1 MFRPVSFLLTVVVLF
16 TQLNL
21 AAFLPQTAAAPCG
34 EPSKI
39 YLPIVMAQPTILENL
54 EEIMRADAAFP
65 YDAII
70 TQVFTNTVNVK
81 PIGSRT
87 IIRDVALSDGI
98 KAEDL
103 RPGYPVRLGHT
114 VSKVTV
120 EAYFEQFADPE
131 SVNYAGLG
139 MKMPGKPTVAVRAT
153 ASGWV
158 ITWPAVPNATRYL
171 VYTNNTPD
179 GDAPELLATLPA
191 TTLNYTATYNAIEEP
206 FRYFAVQACNGLLEG
221 DVSNWITDE
230 TPPANPAWVS
240 DTFQADGHHLKWSH
254 PAPSDVEEYIVFRN
268 TSASDAGSIEVG
280 RTNKLELIAPYT
292 SEGDWFGVQ
301 AVDYSGLNKSAIVWT
316 GQAYDPTPAI
326 PGSPLAQMAELGGF
340 VITWSAVPNVLRYEV
355 QGAADSSGTGAAMKW
370 QGVALTTPTLAE
382 SGVSWFRVRAVGYD
396 ESDAGWTAWMTDSN
410 PPPQPA
416 LQVSGGELSVIL
428 SLESAD
434 PSHKAVGFSHYV
446 LERADDSGG
455 GGATV
460 LDDHALFA
468 AFPQVIS
475 QASGVIKYFRLTPY
489 DWAGN
494 AGTPTSWISGKPIT
508 AGASDQ
514 TIQDKF
520 DGYGGTTITP
530 IETLYWLSVHDM
542 RANDASMGWWDSWF
556 MTTPAPR
563 SSTTLIDGDAS
574 LHLVSDAAYGNSDAA
589 YLFKQGGAGSWDF
602 SADNRFTDDDYV
614 LLAVYVSNAATLTS
628 ITLSFDVATDG
639 GLSKTLSS
647 GFVTGWN
654 YLKFK
659 KSEFAPWGDPVAWS
673 YIVNITIRAQFNT
686 ATGSPY
692 VDVDDLRIVKA
703 HPDDPNRTSDV
714 GKAWEFSASTGTDT
728 GQWHIYPG
736 NRSGEPGKPFSLGQI
751 NQVASPTAWYLAH
764 KPSGTVDIWKGTIQA
779 GIQHKYNGKSGLAFY
794 IKDATPGQWTMYAV
808 EADNVA
814 DSVTLVKWVNGTRT
828 VLGTGTLTPFIS
840 GNTATPVWIGA
851 DFREYDSD
859 GGRIKVFAS
868 TTEGNLM
875 QAASLRIT
883 VQDTELGSGGNV
895 GLLSNQTNGRFVNF
909 TAGSPAHAEVADVA
923 KSLDGPIIAGP
934 TRRVHFDL
942 ALNRFRYTDDGA
954 AFGELSVV
962 ADANKVDKISTNR
975 PGVTR
980 LYRNDN
986 DSSYNVQTFWDGS
999 RWVLQGYVGDST
1011 YHAPCRVAYA
1021 DNAGAL
1027 SGYSR
1032 YQMMGT
1038 GCTVYRS
1045 SNLAL
1050 SASTWTAVSF
1060 SALYQSTDNL
1070 WNGGTRLTANRTGWH
1085 LMFAQANLD
1094 TTGNSAN
1101 NGLRILIDGG
1111 SVICQVNE
1119 RKTADTGNTPINLF
1133 AMRYMYNGQ
1142 FIEMYALVGAAGS
1155 IDMASIPCV
1164 MGLICLETA

>member
-1 MFRPVSFLLTVVVLF
+1 MLRPVSAFLTIVVLF
-16 TQLNL
+16 TQFNL
-21 AAFLPQTAAAPCG
+21 AALLPQAAALRQAQDAASPCG
-34 EPSKI
+34 GAEPVF
-39 YLPIVMAQPTILENL
+39 LPIVHAMAQPTILENL

-70 TQVFTNTVNVK
+70 TQVFVNTVNVK

-139 MKMPGKPTVAVRAT
+139 MKMPSKPTVRVKAT
-153 ASGWV
+153 AGGWV
-158 ITWPAVPNATRYL
+158 ITWPAVPNATKYL

-179 GDAPELLATLPA
+179 GDAPELLATLPSI
-191 TTLNYTATYNAIEEP
+191 TLSYTATYNAIEEP

-221 DVSNWITDE
+221 DVSNWVSDE
-230 TPPANPAWVS
+230 TPPADPAWAG

-254 PAPSDVEEYIVFRN
+254 PAPSDVEEFIVFRN
-268 TSASDAGSIEVG
+268 TLASDAGAIEVG

-340 VITWSAVPNVLRYEV
+340 VITWGAVPNVLRYEV
-355 QGAADSSGTGAAMKW
+355 QGAADSSGSGAAMKW

-382 SGVSWFRVRAVGYD
+382 SGVSWFRVRAIGFD
-396 ESDAGWTAWMTDSN
+396 GSDAGWTAWMTDSN
-410 PPPQPA
+410 PPPQPT
-416 LQVSGGELSVIL
+416 LNVSGGDLSVIL
-428 SLESAD
+428 SLASSD
-434 PSHKAVGFSHYV
+434 TSHEAVGFSHYV
-446 LERADDSGG
+446 VERADDSSG
-455 GGATV
+455 GGAAV
-460 LDDHALFA
+460 INDRALFA
-468 AFPQVIS
+468 AFPQVVD

-494 AGTPTSWISGKPIT
+494 AGTPTAWIAGRPIT
-508 AGASDQ
+508 AGAPDQ

-520 DGYGGTTITP
+520 DGYGGSTITP
-530 IETLYWLSVHDM
+530 LETLHWLLIHDFH
-542 RANDASMGWWDSWF
+542 ANSGSDAWWSDWF
-556 MTTPAPR
+556 KTTPAPR
-563 SSTTLIDGDAS
+563 SSTTLVDGDVS
-574 LHLVSDAAYGNSDAA
+574 LHLVSQAGLGNMNVAYYFHPTGGWDYSQDGRFGN
-589 YLFKQGGAGSWDF
+589 
-602 SADNRFTDDDYV
+602 DDYV
-614 LLAVYVSNAATLTS
+614 MMAVYVSDATTLTYVE
-628 ITLSFDVATDG
+628 LSFDVGADG
-639 GLSKTLSS
+639 GLKKQWNS

-654 YLKFK
+654 YLRAK
-659 KSEFAPWGDPVAWS
+659 KSEFTPWGDPVAWS
-673 YIVNITIRAQFNT
+673 YIGNLTLRAQFNT

-714 GKAWEFSASTGTDT
+714 GKAWEFAASTGSDV
-728 GQWHIYPG
+728 GQWHIYTG

-751 NQVASPTAWYLAH
+751 NHITSPTAWYLAH

-794 IKDATPGQWTMYAV
+794 IKNTTPGQWTMYAV

-814 DSVTLVKWVNGTRT
+814 DTVTLVKWVNGIRT

-875 QAASLRIT
+875 QAAGMRIT

-895 GLLSNQTNGRFVNF
+895 GLLSNQTNGRFINF

-934 TRRVHFDL
+934 TRRIHFDL
-942 ALNRFRYTDDGA
+942 ALNRFLYTDDGA

-980 LYRNDN
+980 LYRRDN
-986 DSSYNVQTFWDGS
+986 DSNYSVQTHWTGS
-999 RWVLQGYVGDST
+999 QWWLRGYSGDNF
-1011 YHAPCRVAYA
+1011 HAECRVDNLGGYA
-1021 DNAGAL
+1021 AADLKA
-1027 SGYSR
+1027 
-1032 YQMMGT
+1032 T
-1038 GCTVYRS
+1038 GQVVQRTSDY
-1045 SNLAL
+1045 NLAAATHTAIPFSSSL
-1050 SASTWTAVSF
+1050 WSTA
-1060 SALYQSTDNL
+1060 NL
-1070 WNGGTRLTANRTGWH
+1070 WNGSTRLTAARTGWH
-1085 LMFAQANLD
+1085 IVYGMLNFD
-1094 TTGNSAN
+1094 VTAN
-1101 NGLRILIDGG
+1101 NNQFIIRILKGG
-1111 SVICQVNE
+1111 STVLLQQNV
-1119 RKTADTGNTPINLF
+1119 RKPSDMGNAAQNIS
-1133 AMRYMYNGQ
+1133 G
-1142 FIEMYALVGAAGS
+1142 FIWLASGEYVELWGFIQAGGY
-1155 IDMASIPCV
+1155 ITTTNFPGV
-1164 MGLICLETA
+1164 FGLLSLEA